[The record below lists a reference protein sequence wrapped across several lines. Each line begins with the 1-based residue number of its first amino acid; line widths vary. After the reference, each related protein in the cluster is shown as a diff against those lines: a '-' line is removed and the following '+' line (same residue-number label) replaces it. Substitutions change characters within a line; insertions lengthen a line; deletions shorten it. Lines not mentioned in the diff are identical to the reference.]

1 MTYLGESATHFM
13 TFYMKGACDALV
25 STILSATLTGL
36 YAEPVRVEADVV
48 NGMPAFHMV
57 GYLSS
62 EVKEAGERVRSA
74 IRNSGI
80 FLPARSIIV
89 NLSPADVK
97 KRGTVFDLPIA
108 AAILIS
114 ASLIPD
120 RIPEGVLMVGE
131 LGLDGT
137 VRGVA
142 GVLPIVLAAR
152 KHGIRICVVPKENEE
167 EGELADGICVV
178 GVRHLSELCSWI
190 VNGCKRPE
198 RKKKI
203 KSKEGHETVTDDYKE
218 VKGQKLLKR
227 AAQIAVAGEH
237 NLLMIGPPGVGKTMV
252 AKRMPTILP
261 PLTEDE
267 SMELTAIYSIAGELD
282 RDHPFVTKRPY
293 REVHHC
299 VTRAALLGGG
309 TVPKPGEVTLAEHG
323 VLFLDE
329 LAEFPRQIL
338 ENLRQPI
345 ENDTICILRGG
356 REYYFPTQFLLVAAM
371 NPCPCG
377 NYPDLNRCACTQTRI
392 RQYRGKISSPILD
405 RFDLCVEAQKVPYE
419 ELKKKEDA
427 ESSESIRKQILRAR
441 KIQEERYRTTQI
453 RTNAGLSPK
462 QVKAYCSLGGEEE
475 KLMEAGFKKWNLTAR
490 SYYKVLKVARTI
502 ADLAESDRIRREH
515 LLEAFAYRLPADWSL
530 KGADDEI

>member
-1 MTYLGESATHFM
+1 MTYHGESATHLM
-13 TFYMKGACDALV
+13 TFFMKGACDALV

-36 YAEPVRVEADVV
+36 YAEPVRVEADVT
-48 NGMPAFHMV
+48 NGMPGFHMV

-80 FLPARSIIV
+80 DLPVRSIIV

-108 AAILIS
+108 AAILMS
-114 ASLIPD
+114 ASLIPN
-120 RIPEGVLMVGE
+120 RIPKGVLMVGE

-152 KHGIRICVVPKENEE
+152 KQGVRICVVPKENEE
-167 EGELADGICVV
+167 EGELAEGVSIVGI
-178 GVRHLSELCSWI
+178 RHLSELCGWI
-190 VNGCKRPE
+190 SKGCKQSE
-198 RKKKI
+198 KKKI
-203 KSKEGHETVTDDYKE
+203 RPETKAGAATDDYKD

-227 AAQIAVAGEH
+227 ATQIAVAGEH

-252 AKRMPTILP
+252 AKRIPSILP
-261 PLTEDE
+261 PLTRDE

-282 RDHPFVTKRPY
+282 SHHPLVGQRPY
-293 REVHHC
+293 REVHHS

-309 TVPKPGEVTLAEHG
+309 TVPRPGEVTLAEHG

-338 ENLRQPI
+338 ESLRQPI
-345 ENDTICILRGG
+345 ENDSICILRGG
-356 REYYFPTQFLLVAAM
+356 REYRFPTKFLLVAAM

-377 NYPDLNRCACTQTRI
+377 NYPDLNRCNCTQTRI

-419 ELKKKEDA
+419 QLKKGEDA
-427 ESSESIRKQILRAR
+427 ESSETIRKRILQAR
-441 KIQEERYRTTQI
+441 KIQKERYHTTGI
-453 RTNAGLSPK
+453 RTNAGLSTE
-462 QVKAYCSLGGEEE
+462 QVKTYCSLGEEE
-475 KLMEAGFKKWNLTAR
+475 ENLMEAGFKKWNLTAR
-490 SYYKVLKVARTI
+490 TYYKVLKVARTI
-502 ADLAESDRIRREH
+502 ADLAESEDIRREH
-515 LLEAFAYRLPADWSL
+515 LLEAFAYRPPADWSL
-530 KGADDEI
+530 KGVDDEI